1 MKSVYTIQQRRI
13 LILICTLLFGGF
25 LLYALKG
32 MFTAFLGASV
42 LYVLFRPFLGFLVEK
57 KKLPRWL
64 SATIILVASFFIL
77 VVPFL
82 TIGLMIANKINKFLE
97 HKEALNSVLTQ
108 VQDFIG
114 FSVSDE
120 KFIDK
125 VYTFLEENLL
135 GGVNNI
141 LTGVGGLLLTI
152 GMMYFFLYFMLTSY
166 LIFEKG
172 LNKYL
177 PLSEKQIKL
186 FSGELRN
193 STYSNVLGQ
202 GFIAFIQGALVS
214 LGFWLFNY
222 NDPVFWGIIAFFLS
236 FMPVIGAPIVFVPA
250 ALIALAYGDSKEGY
264 GLLLWGFLL
273 VTNIDNVLR
282 YFISKYLA
290 DTHPIITIVGVIIG
304 IPIFGILGL
313 VFGPLLISWFLLLVK
328 IAEKSGAQLHE
339 ERVNDVSSDG

>member
-1 MKSVYTIQQRRI
+1 MSSVYTIKQRRVI
-13 LILICTLLFGGF
+13 ILICTVLFGGF

-42 LYVLFRPFLGFLVEK
+42 MYVLARPFLGFLVEK
-57 KKLPRWL
+57 KKFPRWL
-64 SATIILVASFFIL
+64 SAWIIIITSFLILVL
-77 VVPFL
+77 PFL
-82 TIGLMIANKINKFLE
+82 TVGLLIADKINKFLE
-97 HKEALNSVLTQ
+97 HKEALNSILKQ

-114 FSVSDE
+114 FSISDE

-141 LTGVGGLLLTI
+141 LSGVGGLFFTI

-166 LIFEKG
+166 LVFEKG

-177 PLSEKQIKL
+177 PLKKNQSLL
-186 FSGELRN
+186 FAEELRN

-202 GFIAFIQGALVS
+202 GFIALVQGALVS
-214 LGFWLFNY
+214 LGFWLFNFS
-222 NDPVFWGIIAFFLS
+222 DPVFWGIIAFFLS

-250 ALIALAYGDSKEGY
+250 ALIALAYGNTQEGY
-264 GLLLWGFLL
+264 SLLLWGFLL

-290 DTHPIITIVGVIIG
+290 DTHPLITIVGVIIG

-328 IAEKSGAQLHE
+328 IAEESGAQLTE
-339 ERVNDVSSDG
+339 EAISDESEL